1 MPYAGNLKVA
11 VPGSNP
17 SGSNNVGDAFGLG
30 DLESVLHDIGENW
43 NRASGT
49 TAQNEFNAREASAQR
64 DWESQEAAIARL
76 FNQNEAAKTREFN
89 SAEAQKQRDWEAQM
103 SNTAYQRQV
112 ADMKAAGLNPA
123 AAHMLNGASTPSG
136 QAATGV
142 SANSGGLPNGSVAHS
157 ASPGNGGFVGLLASV
172 AGMALARI
180 AGAKIMERA
189 SSARDA
195 ASAARTVTRET
206 MRAEAASALEAQKL
220 DGKLVAMKHEK
231 ALDSKKFWQRHT
243 TFDQLWKR

>member
-17 SGSNNVGDAFGLG
+17 SGSNAAGDAFGLG

-49 TAQNEFNAREASAQR
+49 TAQNEFNSREASAQR
-64 DWESQEAAIARL
+64 DWESQEASIARL

-123 AAHMLNGASTPSG
+123 AAHLMNGASTPSG

-142 SANSGGLPNGSVAHS
+142 TANSGGLPNGTAAHS
-157 ASPGNGGFVGLLASV
+157 ASGGNGGFIGLLANV
-172 AGMALARI
+172 AGMALARV

-189 SSARDA
+189 SSAKDA

-206 MRAEAASALEAQKL
+206 MRAEAAQKLEAARHQNRLYRIISEKTHGSKRYWQPVGFVPQK
-220 DGKLVAMKHEK
+220 
-231 ALDSKKFWQRHT
+231 
-243 TFDQLWKR
+243 

>member
-11 VPGSNP
+11 VSDPGKQSNP
-17 SGSNNVGDAFGLG
+17 VGDAFGINADSLKG
-30 DLESVLHDIGENW
+30 IGSTW
-43 NRASGT
+43 NDVSGT
-49 TAQNEFNAREASAQR
+49 TANNEFNREEAFAQR
-64 DWESQEAAIARL
+64 QWESQEAELARM

-89 SAEAQKQRDWEAQM
+89 SAEAAKQRDWEAYM

-123 AAHMLNGASTPSG
+123 AAHLMNGASTPSG
-136 QAATGV
+136 QAANGV
-142 SANSGGLPNGSVAHS
+142 SANSGGLPNGTAAHS

-189 SSARDA
+189 SSAKDA

-206 MRAEAASALEAQKL
+206 MRAEAAQKLEAARHQNRMYKIISEKSHGSKRYWQAVGLVPQK
-220 DGKLVAMKHEK
+220 
-231 ALDSKKFWQRHT
+231 
-243 TFDQLWKR
+243 